1 MPDIYRASLRQVC
14 AMAVPFR
21 IPKKKQL
28 SDSCGLDMQSPLSR
42 LQDSNSHKRQW
53 GSVTLNGRMPHKS
66 SSNGNILSKEGQRS
80 ESVRL
85 VRPSLSGDRRDLS
98 PDSRTSGR
106 VTRTCSDNIPKG
118 PTRGS
123 VFSFKM
129 NKQPIKISPVQ
140 VNRTPNKVSETPG
153 FRAQCQTPTTGR
165 DFTGN
170 NRWRP
175 KRASDTLL
183 CHDENHTGASQSS
196 SFKIHRGLDP
206 GELEACG
213 LFHEEEETEGTQGH
227 SQVKET
233 QRSSTSEDT
242 AHVSQEDHK
251 LKSRGSVCDV
261 SKSTVSKNK
270 NGTVLNKESVSKP
283 SNHEPSLCSG
293 RSLQEAPDRY
303 LRTSGERAATS
314 VPVRK
319 DPLTFLP
326 EAKSKDPFGSSYC
339 NRLRRKPQVFCK
351 TYKRSKPSSTEP
363 IVLSS
368 DDEGADEM
376 NDVSGSLQEQR
387 ISEGI
392 RDAQSGNQKSPK
404 TNAGGERSATKVE
417 VPSIIELDFSRLHYD
432 TIEVQAN
439 GTIVITDEGISVPL
453 KGADGEGEV
462 AVSVSCSQLLLYGVW
477 DGGLARDGSLLSSTE
492 EPAPSLLFLMV
503 SDAQARLFQKE
514 LPVLHTVHT
523 SGQACPFVLL
533 VLTGQLEDLQAA
545 LLASLMDVI
554 GLRHGQSDLSNS
566 LSWSDGLNRLH
577 CHARGEHLLSLLGQN
592 VKDAGQDTAK
602 ENTSGTSSW
611 LREPTVRRPLRS
623 HSRQQSSPRR
633 LIQYPPPP
641 SKGGITVTTED
652 LECLKD
658 GEFLNDVIIDFYL
671 KYLLLERADKDV
683 AERSHI
689 FSSFFYKQ
697 LTRKNTSC
705 PEDSGT
711 TAPYRRHQRVR
722 TWTRHVDIFS
732 KDYLFIPVNQEAHW
746 YLVVI
751 CFPGLERPECVPWRN
766 KGPVSQDKSQTA
778 KASSA
783 GDCQRD
789 SSQQPKGNRL
799 KPSEPRPHNLPDCTV
814 HSCTR
819 ETVCRRP
826 CILVM
831 NSLKLSYYQRIYTLL
846 REYLQVEW
854 EVRKGSARAFT
865 RESISGSLCRVPLQ
879 DNSSDCGLYL
889 LQYVESFLQNPVV
902 HFDLPLRLEHW
913 FPRNQ
918 VRRKREELREL
929 VLLLYRRQGGG
940 AEQSAK

>member
-1 MPDIYRASLRQVC
+1 MPDIYRASLRQLC

-21 IPKKKQL
+21 IPKKKQP
-28 SDSCGLDMQSPLSR
+28 SDSCLDMQSPLSR
-42 LQDSNSHKRQW
+42 LQDSNSHTRQW
-53 GSVTLNGRMPHKS
+53 GSATLNGRTLHKC
-66 SSNGNILSKEGQRS
+66 SSNGNVLPKDAPRS
-80 ESVRL
+80 ESVRP

-98 PDSRTSGR
+98 PGSRTPGR

-118 PTRGS
+118 ATRGLI
-123 VFSFKM
+123 SFKM

-140 VNRTPNKVSETPG
+140 GNRTPNKVSETPG
-153 FRAQCQTPTTGR
+153 FRAQCQTPTAGR

-183 CHDENHTGASQSS
+183 CHDENHTGASESS

-206 GELEACG
+206 GELE
-213 LFHEEEETEGTQGH
+213 EEETEGTQSH
-227 SQVKET
+227 SQVKEA

-242 AHVSQEDHK
+242 AHISQEDRS
-251 LKSRGSVCDV
+251 LKSIGSVCDD
-261 SKSTVSKNK
+261 SKNTASKNK
-270 NGTVLNKESVSKP
+270 NGIVLNEQSVSKL
-283 SNHEPSLCSG
+283 SNHEPSLRSG
-293 RSLQEAPDRY
+293 RSLQEAPARH
-303 LRTSGERAATS
+303 LRTSGERVATS
-314 VPVRK
+314 VPDRK
-319 DPLTFLP
+319 DLLTSPP
-326 EAKSKDPFGSSYC
+326 ENKSKDPFGSFYN
-339 NRLRRKPQVFCK
+339 NRLRRKPPVFCK

-392 RDAQSGNQKSPK
+392 RDTQSGNQKSPK

-432 TIEVQAN
+432 TIEAQAN

-462 AVSVSCSQLLLYGVW
+462 AVSVSCTQLLLYGVW

-503 SDAQARLFQKE
+503 SDAQARLLQKE
-514 LPVLHTVHT
+514 LSVLHTVHT

-533 VLTGQLEDLQAA
+533 VLTGQLEDLQEA

-554 GLRHGQSDLSNS
+554 GLRHGQSDLSNP
-566 LSWSDGLNRLH
+566 LSWSDGLNQLH
-577 CHARGEHLLSLLGQN
+577 CYPRGEHLLSLLGQN
-592 VKDAGQDTAK
+592 VKDSGQDTAK
-602 ENTSGTSSW
+602 ENTSGISSW

-623 HSRQQSSPRR
+623 NSRQLSSPRR
-633 LIQYPPPP
+633 
-641 SKGGITVTTED
+641 
-652 LECLKD
+652 
-658 GEFLNDVIIDFYL
+658 
-671 KYLLLERADKDV
+671 
-683 AERSHI
+683 
-689 FSSFFYKQ
+689 
-697 LTRKNTSC
+697 
-705 PEDSGT
+705 
-711 TAPYRRHQRVR
+711 APYRRHQRVR

-751 CFPGLERPECVPWRN
+751 CFPSLEGLECVPWRN
-766 KGPVSQDKSQTA
+766 KGPMSQDKSQTS

-789 SSQQPKGNRL
+789 SSQRPKGNRL

-831 NSLKLSYYQRIYTLL
+831 DSLKLSYHQRIYTLL

-854 EVRKGSARAFT
+854 EVRKGSTRAFT
-865 RESISGSLCRVPLQ
+865 SESISGSLCRVPLQ

-929 VLLLYRRQGGG
+929 VLQLYRRQGGG
-940 AEQSAK
+940 AEQSGK

>member
-1 MPDIYRASLRQVC
+1 MPDIYRASLRQLC

-21 IPKKKQL
+21 IPKKKQP
-28 SDSCGLDMQSPLSR
+28 SDSCLDMQSPLSR

-53 GSVTLNGRMPHKS
+53 GSVTLNGRTPHKS
-66 SSNGNILSKEGQRS
+66 SSNGNLLPKDTQRS
-80 ESVRL
+80 ETVRPF
-85 VRPSLSGDRRDLS
+85 RPSLSGDRRDLS
-98 PDSRTSGR
+98 PDSRTPGH

-118 PTRGS
+118 ATRGLI
-123 VFSFKM
+123 SFKM
-129 NKQPIKISPVQ
+129 NKQSFQ
-140 VNRTPNKVSETPG
+140 GNRTPNKVSETPG
-153 FRAQCQTPTTGR
+153 FRAQCQTPTAGR

-183 CHDENHTGASQSS
+183 CHDENHTGASESS
-196 SFKIHRGLDP
+196 SFKIRRD
-206 GELEACG
+206 LETCG
-213 LFHEEEETEGTQGH
+213 LFHEKEETEGTQGH
-227 SQVKET
+227 SQVKEA
-233 QRSSTSEDT
+233 QRSSASEDT
-242 AHVSQEDHK
+242 AHVSQEDRK
-251 LKSRGSVCDV
+251 LKSTGSVGDV
-261 SKSTVSKNK
+261 SKNTASKNK
-270 NGTVLNKESVSKP
+270 NGTVLNEQSVSKL
-283 SNHEPSLCSG
+283 SNHEPSLRSG
-293 RSLQEAPDRY
+293 RSLQEAPARH

-319 DPLTFLP
+319 DPLTSPP
-326 EAKSKDPFGSSYC
+326 EAKSKDPFGSFYS
-339 NRLRRKPQVFCK
+339 NRLRRKPPVFYK

-376 NDVSGSLQEQR
+376 NDVSGSLLEQR
-387 ISEGI
+387 ISEGVG
-392 RDAQSGNQKSPK
+392 DAQSGNQKSPK
-404 TNAGGERSATKVE
+404 TNAGGERSATKVD
-417 VPSIIELDFSRLHYD
+417 VPSIIELNFSRLHYD
-432 TIEVQAN
+432 TIEAQAN

-462 AVSVSCSQLLLYGVW
+462 AVSVSCSQLHLYGVW

-503 SDAQARLFQKE
+503 SDAQARLLQKE
-514 LPVLHTVHT
+514 LSVMHTVHT

-533 VLTGQLEDLQAA
+533 VLTGQLEDLQVA

-566 LSWSDGLNRLH
+566 LSWSDGLNQLH
-577 CHARGEHLLSLLGQN
+577 CYPRGQHFLYLLGQN
-592 VKDAGQDTAK
+592 VKDAGQDTAE
-602 ENTSGTSSW
+602 ENTSGTSSR

-658 GEFLNDVIIDFYL
+658 GEFLNDVIIDLYL

-697 LTRKNTSC
+697 LTRKTTSC
-705 PEDSGT
+705 PEETGS
-711 TAPYRRHQRVR
+711 TAQYRRHQRVR

-732 KDYLFIPVNQEAHW
+732 KDYLFIPVNHEAHW

-751 CFPGLERPECVPWRN
+751 CFPGLERLECVPWRN

-799 KPSEPRPHNLPDCTV
+799 KPSDPRPHNLPDCTV

-831 NSLKLSYYQRIYTLL
+831 DSLKLSNYQRIYMLL

-865 RESISGSLCRVPLQ
+865 SESISGSLCRVPLQ

-902 HFDLPLRLEHW
+902 HFDPPLRLEHW

-918 VRRKREELREL
+918 VRRKREELQEL
-929 VLLLYRRQGGG
+929 VLRLYRRQGGG

>member
-1 MPDIYRASLRQVC
+1 
-14 AMAVPFR
+14 MAVPFR
-21 IPKKKQL
+21 IPKKKQP
-28 SDSCGLDMQSPLSR
+28 SDSCSLDMQSPLSR
-42 LQDSNSHKRQW
+42 LQDSNSHKMQW
-53 GSVTLNGRMPHKS
+53 GSATPNGRTPHKT
-66 SSNGNILSKEGQRS
+66 SSNGNMLSKDGQRS
-80 ESVRL
+80 ESLRPIG
-85 VRPSLSGDRRDLS
+85 PSLSCERLDLS
-98 PDSRTSGR
+98 PNVRTPGR
-106 VTRTCSDNIPKG
+106 VPRTCSDNIPKEA
-118 PTRGS
+118 TRGKI
-123 VFSFKM
+123 SFKM

-140 VNRTPNKVSETPG
+140 VNGPPNKVSETPG
-153 FRAQCQTPTTGR
+153 FRPQCQTSTTGR

-170 NRWRP
+170 SRWRP

-183 CHDENHTGASQSS
+183 CHDENHTVTSES
-196 SFKIHRGLDP
+196 SFKIRKGLDP
-206 GELEACG
+206 GQLEACG
-213 LFHEEEETEGTQGH
+213 LFHEEEESKRTQG
-227 SQVKET
+227 SSP
-233 QRSSTSEDT
+233 RSSTPVELDP
-242 AHVSQEDHK
+242 ASQTDRK
-251 LKSRGSVCDV
+251 LKSTGSVCDI
-261 SKSTVSKNK
+261 SKSAASKNK
-270 NGTVLNKESVSKP
+270 NGTVSNEESVSKP
-283 SNHEPSLCSG
+283 SNHESNLHSG
-293 RSLQEAPDRY
+293 RDVQEAPARH
-303 LRTSGERAATS
+303 LRSSGERAATS

-319 DPLTFLP
+319 DPLIPST
-326 EAKSKDPFGSSYC
+326 EAKSKDPFGSVYS
-339 NRLRRKPQVFCK
+339 NRLRRKPHFCK
-351 TYKRSKPSSTEP
+351 TYKRTKPSSTEP

-404 TNAGGERSATKVE
+404 TNAGAERSTTKVE
-417 VPSIIELDFSRLHYD
+417 VPSIMELDFSRLHYD
-432 TIEVQAN
+432 TVKAQAN
-439 GTIVITDEGISVPL
+439 GTVVITDEGISVPL
-453 KGADGEGEV
+453 KGVDGEGEV
-462 AVSVSCSQLLLYGVW
+462 AVSVSCSQLRLYGVW
-477 DGGLARDGSLLSSTE
+477 DGGLARDGNLLSSTE
-492 EPAPSLLFLMV
+492 EPAPSLLFLVV
-503 SDAQARLFQKE
+503 SDAQARLLQKE
-514 LPVLHTVHT
+514 LSVLHTVHT

-533 VLTGQLEDLQAA
+533 VLTGQLEDLQTA

-554 GLRHGQSDLSNS
+554 GLRYGQGTLSNS
-566 LSWSDGLNRLH
+566 LSWADGRNRLH
-577 CHARGEHLLSLLGQN
+577 CHPRGEHLLSLLGQN

-602 ENTSGTSSW
+602 ENASGTSSW

-623 HSRQQSSPRR
+623 NSRQQSLPRR

-697 LTRKNTSC
+697 LTRKDTGCS
-705 PEDSGT
+705 EETGS
-711 TAPYRRHQRVR
+711 TAPHRRHQRVR

-751 CFPGLERPECVPWRN
+751 CFPGLERTQYVQWRD
-766 KGPVSQDKSQTA
+766 KGPVSRDGSQTA

-783 GDCQRD
+783 GECQRD
-789 SSQQPKGNRL
+789 NSQLPKGNGL
-799 KPSEPRPHNLPDCTV
+799 KLSEPRSHNLPDCTA

-819 ETVCRRP
+819 ASVCRRP

-831 NSLKLSYYQRIYTLL
+831 DSLKLSYHQRIYTLL

-854 EVRKGSARAFT
+854 EVRKGSPRAFT
-865 RESISGSLCRVPLQ
+865 SDSISGSLCRVPLQ

-913 FPRNQ
+913 FPLNQ

-929 VLLLYRRQGGG
+929 VLQLYRRQGGG
-940 AEQSAK
+940 TEQSLK

>member
-1 MPDIYRASLRQVC
+1 MPDIYRASLRQLC

-21 IPKKKQL
+21 IPKKKQP
-28 SDSCGLDMQSPLSR
+28 SDSCLDMQSPLSR
-42 LQDSNSHKRQW
+42 LQDSNSHTRQW
-53 GSVTLNGRMPHKS
+53 GSATLNGRTLHKC
-66 SSNGNILSKEGQRS
+66 SSNGNVLPKDAPRS
-80 ESVRL
+80 ESVRP

-98 PDSRTSGR
+98 PGSRTPGR

-118 PTRGS
+118 ATRGLI
-123 VFSFKM
+123 SFKM

-140 VNRTPNKVSETPG
+140 GNRTPNKVSETPG
-153 FRAQCQTPTTGR
+153 FRAQCQTPTAGR

-183 CHDENHTGASQSS
+183 CHDENHTGASESS

-206 GELEACG
+206 GELE
-213 LFHEEEETEGTQGH
+213 EEETEGTQSH
-227 SQVKET
+227 SQVKEA

-242 AHVSQEDHK
+242 AHISQEDRS
-251 LKSRGSVCDV
+251 LKSIGSVCDD
-261 SKSTVSKNK
+261 SKNTASKNK
-270 NGTVLNKESVSKP
+270 NGIVLNEQSVSKL
-283 SNHEPSLCSG
+283 SNHEPSLRSG
-293 RSLQEAPDRY
+293 RSLQEAPARH
-303 LRTSGERAATS
+303 LRTSGERVATS
-314 VPVRK
+314 VPDRK
-319 DPLTFLP
+319 DLLTSPP
-326 EAKSKDPFGSSYC
+326 ENKSKDPFGSFYN
-339 NRLRRKPQVFCK
+339 NRLRRKPPVFCK

-392 RDAQSGNQKSPK
+392 RDTQSGNQKSPK

-432 TIEVQAN
+432 TIEAQAN

-462 AVSVSCSQLLLYGVW
+462 AVSVSCTQLLLYGVW

-503 SDAQARLFQKE
+503 SDAQARLLQKE
-514 LPVLHTVHT
+514 LSVLHTVHT

-533 VLTGQLEDLQAA
+533 VLTGQLEDLQEA

-554 GLRHGQSDLSNS
+554 GLRHGQSDLSNP
-566 LSWSDGLNRLH
+566 LSWSDGLNQLH
-577 CHARGEHLLSLLGQN
+577 CYPRGEHLLSLLGQN
-592 VKDAGQDTAK
+592 VKDSGQDTAK
-602 ENTSGTSSW
+602 ENTSGISSW

-623 HSRQQSSPRR
+623 NSRQLSSPRR

-705 PEDSGT
+705 PEETGS

-751 CFPGLERPECVPWRN
+751 CFPSLEGLECVPWRN
-766 KGPVSQDKSQTA
+766 KGPMSQDKSQTS

-789 SSQQPKGNRL
+789 SSQRPKGNRL

-831 NSLKLSYYQRIYTLL
+831 DSLKLSYHQRIYTLL

-854 EVRKGSARAFT
+854 EVRKGSTRAFT
-865 RESISGSLCRVPLQ
+865 SESISGSLCRVPLQ

-889 LQYVESFLQNPVV
+889 LQYVESFLQVLQID
-902 HFDLPLRLEHW
+902 FILPLRLEHW

-929 VLLLYRRQGGG
+929 VLQLYRRQGGG
-940 AEQSAK
+940 AEQSGK

>member
-1 MPDIYRASLRQVC
+1 MPDISRASLRQLC
-14 AMAVPFR
+14 AMAVPFK
-21 IPKKKQL
+21 IPKKKQP
-28 SDSCGLDMQSPLSR
+28 SDLCLDMQSPLSR
-42 LQDSNSHKRQW
+42 LQDSSSHAKQW
-53 GSVTLNGRMPHKS
+53 GSVALNGRTLQKC
-66 SSNGNILSKEGQRS
+66 SSNGNVLRRDSQRS
-80 ESVRL
+80 ESLRPI
-85 VRPSLSGDRRDLS
+85 RPSLSGERRDLS
-98 PDSRTSGR
+98 PGSR
-106 VTRTCSDNIPKG
+106 TRTCSDNIPRG
-118 PTRGS
+118 ATRGLI
-123 VFSFKM
+123 SFKM
-129 NKQPIKISPVQ
+129 NKQPIKISPMQ
-140 VNRTPNKVSETPG
+140 GNRTPNKVSETPG
-153 FRAQCQTPTTGR
+153 FRAQCQTPTAGR

-170 NRWRP
+170 SRWRP

-183 CHDENHTGASQSS
+183 CHDENHTGASESS

-206 GELEACG
+206 GELE
-213 LFHEEEETEGTQGH
+213 EEETEGTQGH
-227 SQVKET
+227 SPVKEA

-242 AHVSQEDHK
+242 AHVLLEERK
-251 LKSRGSVCDV
+251 LKSTGSVGDV
-261 SKSTVSKNK
+261 SKNAASKNK
-270 NGTVLNKESVSKP
+270 NGTVLNEQSVSKL
-283 SNHEPSLCSG
+283 SNHEPSLRSG
-293 RSLQEAPDRY
+293 RSLQEAPARHP
-303 LRTSGERAATS
+303 RTSGERVATS

-319 DPLTFLP
+319 DILTSPP
-326 EAKSKDPFGSSYC
+326 EAKSKDPFGSFYS
-339 NRLRRKPQVFCK
+339 NRLRRKPPVFYK

-376 NDVSGSLQEQR
+376 NDVSGGLQEQR

-392 RDAQSGNQKSPK
+392 MDAQSGNQKSPK
-404 TNAGGERSATKVE
+404 TNAGGETSATKVE
-417 VPSIIELDFSRLHYD
+417 VPSNIELDFSRLHYD
-432 TIEVQAN
+432 TFEAQAN
-439 GTIVITDEGISVPL
+439 GTIVITDEGIYVPL
-453 KGADGEGEV
+453 KGVDGEGEV

-503 SDAQARLFQKE
+503 SDAQARLLQTE
-514 LPVLHTVHT
+514 LSVLHTVHT
-523 SGQACPFVLL
+523 SGQACPFILL
-533 VLTGQLEDLQAA
+533 VLTGQLEDLQVA

-566 LSWSDGLNRLH
+566 LSWSDGLNQLH
-577 CHARGEHLLSLLGQN
+577 CYPRGEHLLSLLGQN
-592 VKDAGQDTAK
+592 VRDAGQDMSK
-602 ENTSGTSSW
+602 LENTSGTSSL

-641 SKGGITVTTED
+641 SKGGITVTAED

-697 LTRKNTSC
+697 LTRKNTSR
-705 PEDSGT
+705 PEETGSTG
-711 TAPYRRHQRVR
+711 PYSRHQRVR

-751 CFPGLERPECVPWRN
+751 CFPGLEGLEWVPWRN
-766 KGPVSQDKSQTA
+766 KGLVSQDKSQTA

-789 SSQQPKGNRL
+789 RSQQPKGNKL

-819 ETVCRRP
+819 ETICRRP

-831 NSLKLSYYQRIYTLL
+831 DSLKLSYHQRIYTLL

-854 EVRKGSARAFT
+854 EVRKGSTRAFT
-865 RESISGSLCRVPLQ
+865 SESISGSLCRVPLQ

-902 HFDLPLRLEHW
+902 HFDLPLRLDHW

-929 VLLLYRRQGGG
+929 VLQIYRRQGGG
-940 AEQSAK
+940 AEQSTK

>member
-1 MPDIYRASLRQVC
+1 MPDIRRASLRQVC

-21 IPKKKQL
+21 IPKKKQP
-28 SDSCGLDMQSPLSR
+28 SGSCSLDMQSPLSR
-42 LQDSNSHKRQW
+42 LQDSNSYKRQW
-53 GSVTLNGRMPHKS
+53 GSVTLNGRTPHKS
-66 SSNGNILSKEGQRS
+66 SSNGNMLLKDGQRS
-80 ESVRL
+80 ESVRP
-85 VRPSLSGDRRDLS
+85 VRPSLSAGDLS
-98 PDSRTSGR
+98 PDSCTPG
-106 VTRTCSDNIPKG
+106 TRTCSDNIPKG
-118 PTRGS
+118 AARG

-140 VNRTPNKVSETPG
+140 VNRTPSKVSETPG
-153 FRAQCQTPTTGR
+153 FRAHCQTPTAGR

-170 NRWRP
+170 NSFRWRP

-183 CHDENHTGASQSS
+183 CHDENHTGAPESS
-196 SFKIHRGLDP
+196 SFKTRRGLDP
-206 GELEACG
+206 GELETCG

-233 QRSSTSEDT
+233 QRSSTLEDM
-242 AHVSQEDHK
+242 AHEAQTDSK
-251 LKSRGSVCDV
+251 LKSTGSVCDV
-261 SKSTVSKNK
+261 YKNAANK
-270 NGTVLNKESVSKP
+270 NGTVLNEESVSKP
-283 SNHEPSLCSG
+283 SNHEPSLRSG
-293 RSLQEAPDRY
+293 LSLQEAPARH
-303 LRTSGERAATS
+303 LRASGERAAIS

-319 DPLTFLP
+319 DLLTSPP
-326 EAKSKDPFGSSYC
+326 ETKSKDPFGSFYS

-368 DDEGADEM
+368 DDEGAEEM

-392 RDAQSGNQKSPK
+392 RDAQIGNQKSPE
-404 TNAGGERSATKVE
+404 TNTGGERSKTKVE
-417 VPSIIELDFSRLHYD
+417 VPSIIELDFRRLHYD
-432 TIEVQAN
+432 TVEAQAN

-462 AVSVSCSQLLLYGVW
+462 AVSVLCSRLLSYGVW
-477 DGGLARDGSLLSSTE
+477 DGGLARDSSLLSSTE

-503 SDAQARLFQKE
+503 TDAQAKLLQKE
-514 LPVLHTVHT
+514 LSVLHTVHT

-545 LLASLMDVI
+545 LLVSLMDVI
-554 GLRHGQSDLSNS
+554 GLRYGQGDLSNS

-577 CHARGEHLLSLLGQN
+577 CHPRGEHLLSLLGQN

-623 HSRQQSSPRR
+623 HSLQQSSPRR

-658 GEFLNDVIIDFYL
+658 GEFLNDVVIDFYL

-697 LTRKNTSC
+697 LTRKDTSC
-705 PEDSGT
+705 PEETSS
-711 TAPYRRHQRVR
+711 TAPYKRHQRVR

-751 CFPGLERPECVPWRN
+751 CFPGLERFECVPWRN
-766 KGPVSQDKSQTA
+766 KVSQDGSPTA

-789 SSQQPKGNRL
+789 SSQQPKGNGL
-799 KPSEPRPHNLPDCTV
+799 KLSEPRSHNLPDCTV

-819 ETVCRRP
+819 KTVVRRP

-831 NSLKLSYYQRIYTLL
+831 DSLKLSYHQRIYTLL

-854 EVRKGSARAFT
+854 EVRKESARAFT
-865 RESISGSLCRVPLQ
+865 SESIGVSPCRVPLQ

-929 VLLLYRRQGGG
+929 VLELYRRQGGG

>member
-1 MPDIYRASLRQVC
+1 
-14 AMAVPFR
+14 MAVPFR
-21 IPKKKQL
+21 IPKKKQP
-28 SDSCGLDMQSPLSR
+28 SDSCLDMQSPLSR
-42 LQDSNSHKRQW
+42 LQDSNSHTRQW
-53 GSVTLNGRMPHKS
+53 GSATLNGRTLHKC
-66 SSNGNILSKEGQRS
+66 SSNGNVLPKDAPRS
-80 ESVRL
+80 ESVRP

-98 PDSRTSGR
+98 PGSRTPGR

-118 PTRGS
+118 ATRGLI
-123 VFSFKM
+123 SFKM
-129 NKQPIKISPVQ
+129 NKQPIKISPIQ
-140 VNRTPNKVSETPG
+140 GNRTPNKVSETPG
-153 FRAQCQTPTTGR
+153 FRAQCQTPTAGR

-183 CHDENHTGASQSS
+183 CHDENHTGASESS

-206 GELEACG
+206 GELE
-213 LFHEEEETEGTQGH
+213 EEETEGPQSH
-227 SQVKET
+227 SQVKEA

-242 AHVSQEDHK
+242 AHISQEDRS
-251 LKSRGSVCDV
+251 LKSIGSVCDV
-261 SKSTVSKNK
+261 SKNTASKNK
-270 NGTVLNKESVSKP
+270 NGIVLNEQSVSKL
-283 SNHEPSLCSG
+283 SNHEPSLRSG
-293 RSLQEAPDRY
+293 RSLQEAPARH
-303 LRTSGERAATS
+303 LRTSGERVATS

-319 DPLTFLP
+319 DLLTSPP
-326 EAKSKDPFGSSYC
+326 ENKSKDPFGSFYN
-339 NRLRRKPQVFCK
+339 NRLRRKPPVFCK

-376 NDVSGSLQEQR
+376 NDVFGSLQEQR

-392 RDAQSGNQKSPK
+392 RDTQSGNQKSPK

-432 TIEVQAN
+432 TIEAQAN

-462 AVSVSCSQLLLYGVW
+462 AVSVSCTQLLLYGVW

-503 SDAQARLFQKE
+503 SDAQARLLQKE
-514 LPVLHTVHT
+514 LSVLHTVHT

-533 VLTGQLEDLQAA
+533 VLTGQLEDLQEA

-554 GLRHGQSDLSNS
+554 GLRHGQSDLSNP
-566 LSWSDGLNRLH
+566 LSWSDGLNQLH
-577 CHARGEHLLSLLGQN
+577 CYPRGEHLLSLLGQN
-592 VKDAGQDTAK
+592 VKDSGQDTAK
-602 ENTSGTSSW
+602 ENTSGISSW

-623 HSRQQSSPRR
+623 NSRQLSSPRR
-633 LIQYPPPP
+633 
-641 SKGGITVTTED
+641 
-652 LECLKD
+652 
-658 GEFLNDVIIDFYL
+658 
-671 KYLLLERADKDV
+671 
-683 AERSHI
+683 
-689 FSSFFYKQ
+689 
-697 LTRKNTSC
+697 
-705 PEDSGT
+705 
-711 TAPYRRHQRVR
+711 APYRRHQRVR

-751 CFPGLERPECVPWRN
+751 CFPSLEGLECVPWRN
-766 KGPVSQDKSQTA
+766 KGPMSQDKSQTS

-789 SSQQPKGNRL
+789 SSQPPKGNRL

-831 NSLKLSYYQRIYTLL
+831 DSLKLSYHQRIYTLL

-854 EVRKGSARAFT
+854 EVRKGSTRAFT
-865 RESISGSLCRVPLQ
+865 SESISGSLCRVPLQ

-929 VLLLYRRQGGG
+929 VLQLYRRQGGG
-940 AEQSAK
+940 AEQSGK

>member
-1 MPDIYRASLRQVC
+1 MPDIYRASLRQ
-14 AMAVPFR
+14 MAVPFR
-21 IPKKKQL
+21 IPKKKQPDTC
-28 SDSCGLDMQSPLSR
+28 SLDMQSPLSR

-53 GSVTLNGRMPHKS
+53 GSGTLNGRTPHKS
-66 SSNGNILSKEGQRS
+66 SFNGNVLSKDGQKN
-80 ESVRL
+80 ESVRP
-85 VRPSLSGDRRDLS
+85 VRPSLSGERRDLS
-98 PDSRTSGR
+98 PDSHVPGH
-106 VTRTCSDNIPKG
+106 VTRTCSNTIPKEA
-118 PTRGS
+118 TRG

-129 NKQPIKISPVQ
+129 NKHPIKISPVQ
-140 VNRTPNKVSETPG
+140 VNKTPNKVSETPG
-153 FRAQCQTPTTGR
+153 FRGQCQTPTAGR

-183 CHDENHTGASQSS
+183 SHDENHTGASETST
-196 SFKIHRGLDP
+196 FKIRRGLDP
-206 GELEACG
+206 EDLETCG
-213 LFHEEEETEGTQGH
+213 LFHEEDETEGTQGH

-233 QRSSTSEDT
+233 QRSSTSEDM
-242 AHVSQEDHK
+242 AHVSQADRK
-251 LKSRGSVCDV
+251 LKSTGSVCDV
-261 SKSTVSKNK
+261 SENTVSKNK
-270 NGTVLNKESVSKP
+270 TGTVLNEESVSKP
-283 SNHEPSLCSG
+283 SNHEPSLRSG
-293 RSLQEAPDRY
+293 RSLQEAPARH
-303 LRTSGERAATS
+303 LRASGERAATS

-319 DPLTFLP
+319 DPLTSPP
-326 EAKSKDPFGSSYC
+326 EAKSKDPFGSFYS
-339 NRLRRKPQVFCK
+339 NRLRRKPPVYCK

-376 NDVSGSLQEQR
+376 DDVSGSLQEQQ
-387 ISEGI
+387 ISEEI

-417 VPSIIELDFSRLHYD
+417 VPSIVQLDFSRLHYD
-432 TIEVQAN
+432 TFEAQAN
-439 GTIVITDEGISVPL
+439 GTIVITDEGIAIPL
-453 KGADGEGEV
+453 KGADGDGEV
-462 AVSVSCSQLLLYGVW
+462 AVSVSCSQLLSYGVW

-492 EPAPSLLFLMV
+492 EPAPSLLFLVV
-503 SDAQARLFQKE
+503 SDAQARLLKKE
-514 LPVLHTVHT
+514 LSVVHTVHT
-523 SGQACPFVLL
+523 SGQACPFLLL

-545 LLASLMDVI
+545 LLVSLMDVI
-554 GLRHGQSDLSNS
+554 GLRYGQSDLSNS
-566 LSWSDGLNRLH
+566 LSWSNGLNRLH
-577 CHARGEHLLSLLGQN
+577 CHPQGEHLLSLLGQN
-592 VKDAGQDTAK
+592 VSDGGQDTAK
-602 ENTSGTSSW
+602 KENTSVTSSW

-697 LTRKNTSC
+697 LTRKDTGCSEE
-705 PEDSGT
+705 PGS
-711 TAPYRRHQRVR
+711 TAAYRRHQRVR

-732 KDYLFIPVNQEAHW
+732 KDYLFIPVNHEAHW
-746 YLVVI
+746 YLVVV
-751 CFPGLERPECVPWRN
+751 CFPGLERPECVPWRD
-766 KGPVSQDKSQTA
+766 KGPVSQDNSQTGN
-778 KASSA
+778 ASSA
-783 GDCQRD
+783 GHCQRD
-789 SSQQPKGNRL
+789 SSQQQKGNKL
-799 KPSEPRPHNLPDCTV
+799 KPSEPRSPNLPDCTV

-819 ETVCRRP
+819 ETICRRP

-831 NSLKLSYYQRIYTLL
+831 DSLKLSYHQRIYTLL

-854 EVRKGSARAFT
+854 EVRKGTARTFT
-865 RESISGSLCRVPLQ
+865 SESINGSLCRVPLQ

-918 VRRKREELREL
+918 VRRKREELRDL
-929 VLLLYRRQGGG
+929 VLQLYRRQGGG
-940 AEQSAK
+940 AEQSVK